1 MKILLANPR
10 GFCAGVDRAIEI
22 VEKALEIYGTPV
34 YVRHEI
40 VHNKYVVD
48 TFCERGAVFVDDL
61 NDVPEGS
68 YLLFSAHGV
77 SPEVRQIARERNHPH
92 QDAIRCAGWISLFA
106 LHLPWP
112 LLWVWSMLYRHGDSR
127 IPVLTHQLDLP
138 GQAENTDMSLP
149 RAEPDHDPGTAFKS
163 RLEFL
168 EKRIKRIEYAI
179 DAAVEEVQH
188 EHKVS
193 P

>member
-1 MKILLANPR
+1 MLDTIALGILL
-10 GFCAGVDRAIEI
+10 FAG
-22 VEKALEIYGTPV
+22 LLLIYGLV
-34 YVRHEI
+34 ALVEI
-40 VHNKYVVD
+40 PY
-48 TFCERGAVFVDDL
+48 R
-61 NDVPEGS
+61 
-68 YLLFSAHGV
+68 
-77 SPEVRQIARERNHPH
+77 IARERNHPH

-112 LLWVWSMLYRHGDSR
+112 LLWVWSMLYRHGDNR

-149 RAEPDHDPGTAFKS
+149 RAEPDPDPGTAFKS
-163 RLEFL
+163 RLELL

-188 EHKVS
+188 ERKVS